1 MAVRIL
7 PRSPLLRYLAVRLAL
22 IIPTVLILVTVVFF
36 FMRVVGDPITAAL
49 GGRLSPDQLAA
60 RRAAAG
66 FDRPIL
72 NQYLEYL
79 GRLLHGDFG
88 TALTDRRQISEV
100 LVTNGA
106 ATLELTVWAL
116 IVAFA
121 VGVPLGRL
129 AARHRDRLG
138 DVSIR
143 VFAILVY
150 AAPVF
155 FLGLL
160 LKLLFSSTLGWLPAS
175 GRAAPAVALELQNV
189 TPRTN
194 IMIVDAILYGDTG
207 NIVDVLRHAIMPALA
222 LGLLT
227 AGVFIRLIRI
237 NLLETMRADYVMAAR
252 ARGVSEAKV
261 VRKHAFRNALVPIVT
276 VMGMQIAMMLGGAI
290 LTETT
295 FEWQGLGY
303 MLTHYLLARDFVAVQ
318 GIVTAIA
325 VVVAVTS
332 FLIDIINALV
342 DPRVRY

>member
-1 MAVRIL
+1 
-7 PRSPLLRYLAVRLAL
+7 
-22 IIPTVLILVTVVFF
+22 
-36 FMRVVGDPITAAL
+36 
-49 GGRLSPDQLAA
+49 
-60 RRAAAG
+60 
-66 FDRPIL
+66 
-72 NQYLEYL
+72 
-79 GRLLHGDFG
+79 
-88 TALTDRRQISEV
+88 
-100 LVTNGA
+100 
-106 ATLELTVWAL
+106 
-116 IVAFA
+116 
-121 VGVPLGRL
+121 
-129 AARHRDRLG
+129 
-138 DVSIR
+138 
-143 VFAILVY
+143 
-150 AAPVF
+150 
-155 FLGLL
+155 
-160 LKLLFSSTLGWLPAS
+160 
-175 GRAAPAVALELQNV
+175 
-189 TPRTN
+189 
-194 IMIVDAILYGDTG
+194 MIVDAILYGDTG
-207 NIVDVLRHAIMPALA
+207 YVFDVLRHAIMPALA

-237 NLLETMRADYVMAAR
+237 NLLETMRTDYVMAAR

>member
-36 FMRVVGDPITAAL
+36 CMRVVGDPITAAL

-60 RRAAAG
+60 RRTAAG

-106 ATLELTVWAL
+106 ATLELTFWAL

-129 AARHRDRLG
+129 AARYRDRIG

-175 GRAAPAVALELQNV
+175 GRAAPAVALELQHV

-194 IMIVDAILYGDTG
+194 IMIVDAILYGDT
-207 NIVDVLRHAIMPALA
+207 
-222 LGLLT
+222 
-227 AGVFIRLIRI
+227 
-237 NLLETMRADYVMAAR
+237 DYVLAAR

-290 LTETT
+290 LTE
-295 FEWQGLGY
+295 
-303 MLTHYLLARDFVAVQ
+303 
-318 GIVTAIA
+318 
-325 VVVAVTS
+325 
-332 FLIDIINALV
+332 
-342 DPRVRY
+342 